1 MTSTTPFKVIQGH
14 PFRYQSKARATLP
27 GEYLV
32 RVSELLRIIGQICC
46 RQRVSLF
53 NALVQGK
60 PVHSRL
66 GNLATQTGNIAVSSS
81 VKSKLFDILNRL
93 GGNHECDRQTD
104 RQTDVRTD
112 RRTDSYSKCRA

>member
-27 GEYLV
+27 CEYLV

-81 VKSKLFDILNRL
+81 VKSRLFRYLKPFRR
-93 GGNHECDRQTD
+93 ESRVWQTD
-104 RQTDVRTD
+104 RQTD
-112 RRTDSYSKCRA
+112 RRTDGPTDRFL